1 MMYSA
6 GHEGNDLLPPPVYL
20 ENSGEVVKLEYT
32 GEPLT
37 TLLAE
42 LDEIRDGTHPRRRF
56 RQDVQERRTHA
67 AVPAQKSRTASPE

>member
-6 GHEGNDLLPPPVYL
+6 GHEGNDVLPPPVYL
-20 ENSGEVVKLEYT
+20 ENSGKVVKLEYT

-37 TLLAE
+37 TLIAE
-42 LDEIRDGTHPRRRF
+42 LDHIRDSTQPRRRF

-67 AVPAQKSRTASPE
+67 GVPAQKSRTTSPE